1 MPLVL
6 VPASEMSK
14 ISKDPRTQEAT
25 PARVATHSLTAFLVS
40 GRAGL
45 SLARE
50 VCAVCHAVSGRQT
63 LSPDPE
69 APTFGQIAR
78 VPGMTPL
85 ALTVALQTS
94 HKTMPNIMLKPDEL
108 RDLAAYITS
117 LKDQP

>member
-1 MPLVL
+1 MSRFASLLFLFVLLASTPLQ
-6 VPASEMSK
+6 A
-14 ISKDPRTQEAT
+14 QEAGD
-25 PARVATHSLTAFLVS
+25 P
-40 GRAGL
+40 RAGL

-50 VCAVCHAVSGRQT
+50 VCAMCHAVSGGQT

-78 VPGMTPL
+78 VPGMTPP

-108 RDLAAYITS
+108 RNIAAYITS
-117 LKDQP
+117 LQDRP